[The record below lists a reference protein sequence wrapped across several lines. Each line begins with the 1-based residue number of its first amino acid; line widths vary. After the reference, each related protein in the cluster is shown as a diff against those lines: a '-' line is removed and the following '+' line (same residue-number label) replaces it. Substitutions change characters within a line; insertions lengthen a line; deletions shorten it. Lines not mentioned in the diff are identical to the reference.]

1 MRSTLFVQ
9 VSSMLY
15 DFLKVTLAPLIW
27 ACYRMEIK
35 GAENIPDDG
44 AVIIASNHVSNLDP
58 LLLGAAVP
66 RRLHFMAKEELFKN
80 PILGWVCRTLGA
92 FPVRRGASDR
102 NAIKKAFDIL
112 RDGKMLAIF
121 PEGTRSKDGVLRQLA
136 PGTMLIA
143 AKSDATLVP
152 VAIKGHASWCNPF
165 PKITIRFGQPITIK
179 PEHQTKEG
187 MAKLTQRLSDD
198 LARLLYRS
206 RW

>member
-1 MRSTLFVQ
+1 
-9 VSSMLY
+9 MLY
-15 DFLKVTLAPLIW
+15 DFLKVTLAPIIW

-35 GAENIPDDG
+35 GAENIPDSG

-58 LLLGAAVP
+58 LLLGSVVP

-80 PILGWVCRTLGA
+80 PVLGWICRTLGA

-112 RDGKMLAIF
+112 KEGKMLAIF
-121 PEGTRSKDGVLRQLA
+121 PEGTRSKDGVLRHLA

-152 VAIKGHASWCNPF
+152 VAIKGQASWRNPF
-165 PKITIRFGQPITIK
+165 PKITIRFGKPIPIK
-179 PEHQTKEG
+179 PEHQTKDG

>member
-1 MRSTLFVQ
+1 
-9 VSSMLY
+9 MLY
-15 DFLKVTLAPLIW
+15 DFLKVTLAPIIW

-35 GAENIPDDG
+35 GAENIPDSG

-58 LLLGAAVP
+58 LLLGSVVP

-80 PILGWVCRTLGA
+80 PVLGWICRTLGA

-152 VAIKGHASWCNPF
+152 VAIKGHANWRNPF
-165 PKITIRFGQPITIK
+165 PKITIRFGKPIPIK

-198 LARLLYRS
+198 IARLLYRS